1 MVAPAQEVEIDLC
14 LPRSS
19 DDRNHGPLDNF
30 NKNNNS
36 FPEDVE
42 ISRPGSSQPRLSS
55 SQSTSNL
62 PTREDAAKAN
72 ARIQSE
78 VTILKNSIE
87 LPAIDS
93 GKPDA
98 RAPSKM
104 IDQFKSACAALVVE
118 VM

>member
-1 MVAPAQEVEIDLC
+1 M
-14 LPRSS
+14 
-19 DDRNHGPLDNF
+19 
-30 NKNNNS
+30 
-36 FPEDVE
+36 E

-78 VTILKNSIE
+78 VTLLKNSIE
-87 LPAIDS
+87 LPLIDS

-104 IDQFKSACAALVVE
+104 IDQFKSRVRSAGGGGN
-118 VM
+118 VMY